1 MIKNL
6 LFDFGD
12 IFINLDKEAP
22 YKKMGALGMKS
33 VSPEMELINKQYEK
47 GLVTTKD
54 FVTFYQDIF
63 TRANKKQLVE
73 AWNSIILD
81 FPEYRLTFIEE
92 LAKNCNYRL
101 LLLSNTNQLHI
112 EQVVKN
118 MGEERYIRFRNC
130 FEVFYLSHEIN
141 LRKPDA
147 DIYHFVL
154 EQNNLVASET
164 LFIDDTL
171 ENTEAAQ
178 KLGIHTWNLIPKK
191 DDVTNLFKLRFFN
204 E

>member
-33 VSPEMELINKQYEK
+33 VSPEMELINQQYEK

-54 FVTFYQDIF
+54 FVTFYQDTF
-63 TRANKKQLVE
+63 TNANKEQLVE

-92 LAKNCNYRL
+92 LAKKSNYRL

-112 EQVVKN
+112 EQVKQN
-118 MGEERYIRFRNC
+118 MGEERYLRFKNC
-130 FEVFYLSHEIN
+130 FESFYLSHEIN

-147 DIYHFVL
+147 SIYEFVL
-154 EQNNLVASET
+154 EQNNITATET
-164 LFIDDTL
+164 LFIDDTQ
-171 ENTEAAQ
+171 ENTEAA
-178 KLGIHTWNLIPKK
+178 KTLGIHTWNLIPGK
-191 DDVTNLFKLRFFN
+191 DDVINLFNHPSFK
-204 E
+204 